1 MKCAFWQCLTVILLT
16 ISCLDRS
23 YAQLVNSFTSESP
36 AITCQP
42 NGAETIVTI
51 TNGSTA
57 LTNAAISIQLSVGIQ
72 LLPTTVQSLSGATVQ
87 LTGPNLSAPVFTV
100 AAWPANS
107 TLKFSF
113 RKKALCAARSQ
124 KISGGGFQDVISIKN
139 GNGTALNILG
149 AKTVTYDVIYASLS
163 ITGQNTTPV
172 SINPGQTATRSMTIS
187 NGSFG
192 QLEEFLFAD
201 ISSAGK
207 FTYSDFRLNPSSTN
221 KSIPAIAIT
230 SSGDSLKVKF
240 DKALIKLIGDG
251 DETFELNESFVLQ
264 YKITVNPCCPAGTVT
279 SKLITQWGCEG
290 QICQTA
296 TDNTPSVS
304 VTSVQPNLSFS
315 VRTSSPRCFN
325 TPAKQTIVIA
335 NTTAY
340 AATNVKVQFGSV
352 NTTPNFDNTQQ
363 LYLAGPYSYRIKNN
377 GTSQN
382 ANPTQLGTSTNAC
395 APTGSPTRMETII
408 PTIAPG
414 DTAYVEF
421 YTVSCCSSVCNASYA
436 PRRWGYSGTYSG
448 ACTATTYTRTIQTG
462 QNETYSANS
471 FSLDAPLQ
479 VYGGQTF
486 TMEVLSNSSSI
497 PSAYNSAP
505 AYLEYK
511 YTIPADFVFSGNTAD
526 FSFIDAS
533 GVSRTPH
540 YFNYTGGIL
549 TVRYNAPV
557 SFSQT
562 RSRTLLKLTAQCGT
576 SGNKTLNF
584 QSQFISD
591 PNCTTGC
598 GALPPQCSS
607 IVTEL
612 LCPGGTCT
620 QGMRWATYD
629 VRRITTGSPDNNNDS
644 SPDASGTLDL
654 AKFDRFIL
662 GDTLRAIY
670 SGTVKTSA
678 SVPAFTHGY
687 ATASVTN
694 ADEISDARYSVQI
707 IRGANRYTCTNLAAT
722 VTGTS
727 TKVFTYDFS
736 TATLIGKSCLPAG
749 FTFTNGD
756 SVVVTAKYIANNLT
770 PNSTT
775 EEVLDFSPEFYTAN
789 VANPTGAQKYQCG
802 TRKGRMRHFDIANS
816 TSTSNTNLNGCGS
829 FQLVNNF
836 NFSVGT
842 STSTTAGANIF
853 TNEYRSLQ
861 IPATSKTLASP
872 STYTINSV
880 AVSLTRSVGFSTAS
894 TNLTVPSSYY
904 YYSGDTLIVNLQQLF
919 INGLLPYPEEGYSF
933 RETLTL
939 MPIGAAGYVNSSSSI
954 RTFTQYKNLAPL
966 SAVRGNLLSGSTLNS
981 AVNYNA
987 PRLQLST
994 SQPTVNATSSSVSW
1008 DIVLNNVSTLADA
1021 PFPWLTVRSKNG
1033 TFVLTQVQDITGT
1046 PTNISSNAGG
1056 LYQGSTS
1063 VTRNSSR
1070 KFRITGLTNFCG
1082 RDTIEV
1088 FAGWSC
1094 AGLAGAATL
1103 ATVPYI
1109 SDTLSVFYEVK
1120 PSQISATITKIT
1132 GPFEMCQPF
1141 EVEVRIV
1148 AGQPTSVNSIL
1159 ANLELPT
1166 NNGKIGLDYI
1176 AGTGTIEYPKG
1187 SAKRAFSMAGD
1198 NLIIAAQ
1205 NADNS
1210 TLPFNLGV
1218 IDPSNFGTGKS
1229 LSGVG
1234 SAPNNEAVIRFKLQP
1249 NCDLLSGQPFGLRIF
1264 GKDPCAN
1271 PSLGNSEFVQGFSVN
1286 IKGANTPYKTQVSL
1300 KLPSI
1305 NACADVSY
1313 PIGVNVLNLGLA
1325 ATNDSGIVEV
1335 QLPAG
1340 YMPVAGSVVCN
1351 STYCPPNL
1359 NSYTLINLPNGGKS
1373 LTWKVASGIPVGGE
1387 MDLTFRVQVNADVVC
1402 TTEQITAQ
1410 TSLPFDVFCG
1420 ATLCPDFRVLTGI
1433 ISDTITVKKAAF
1445 AYVSHNIAF
1454 TCSGAK
1460 GEFAF
1465 KNTGAPLAAGNATA
1479 VELYQDFDKSGTY
1492 TAGDIL
1498 LQTYTTTQAIATNET
1513 VTLGGAI
1520 PYAEPIPCPLV
1531 IVIRG
1536 CECTPFQKNLGDD
1549 FTYENAGSD
1558 VSVCSNQPVQIGCSA
1573 GIGGYKYEW
1582 TPVGGAL
1589 LSELS
1594 NATISNPTVTV
1605 INNGP
1610 VPIVRKY
1617 LLSTTHASGCITT
1630 DEIEVTI
1637 LPAPIAYDATLEK
1650 CDDGDGK
1657 VDFTLSDATSLVIGS
1672 QTNMEATY
1680 FATRSNAEGNVNPLA
1695 TTFNAAD
1702 GDSVFVRIKPTG
1714 GNCFSIGEVTFKIN
1728 PLPSASATAVNANC
1742 FGAATGSVNL
1752 NVTGGA
1758 PNYTFVWSNEATS
1771 EDLTTIRAG
1780 TYSVTVADAKGCKTT
1795 ANATVGQPPKLAA
1808 SVVKTNVNCNGSA
1821 TGNLNLTVT
1830 GGTPNY
1836 SFVWSNGA
1844 TTEDISNVSIGIY
1857 GVEITDANGC
1867 MLTISDTVS
1876 QPNPLQLAT
1885 TQIDVKCN
1893 SAATGQINLTVTGG
1907 TGPYSYNWNN
1917 GSTSEDISDLSAG
1930 TYTVTV
1936 TDKNGCQANT
1946 QAVIV
1951 HPSALGS
1958 SIAKTNVNCFD
1969 QNNGSLDLT
1978 VTGGTAPY
1986 SYAWDSGQTSQDLL
2000 NLTAGAYRVAITD
2013 KNGCTLVDTATIT
2026 QPASFFLYGVHT
2038 DVKCFGGSD
2047 GTITLLTVRGG
2058 TAPYTFLWSNGAT
2071 TRNLTN
2077 LTANTYTV
2085 TVTDAL
2091 GCSVLGSNK
2100 IIQPE
2105 ALSVEVTS
2113 NDVTCPD
2120 GSSGT
2125 LVSVITGGVKPYR
2138 YEWRN
2143 ADNAVISTAPGAFGL
2158 PIGTYTLTVKDSN
2171 DCQKQSAPII
2181 INQPSS
2187 ISANYASANVS
2198 CFGENDG
2205 TISISANGGTGNLT
2219 YTWSDGGTGAN
2230 RTSLSAGIYS
2240 VDVLDANGCKITIG
2254 NIVIT
2259 EPPALQANGTAAQVS
2274 CFNATDG
2281 RINLTVTG
2289 GTLPYNFG
2297 WSNGS
2302 STEDPQNLAAGTY
2315 NVEVRDAKGCKVNT
2329 SVAVTQPDSLV
2340 LSFTK
2345 QNTACA
2351 GAATGSVDLNVT
2363 GGTFPYSYQWS
2374 NGSSSQ
2380 NISSLLSGIY
2390 SVVITDKNGCKATG
2404 EVFILQPD
2412 SLKATAVSLPVS
2424 CFGGT
2429 DGSVN
2434 LSLSGGTLP
2443 YSYAWSNGAGTEDI
2457 AAVPARN
2464 YAVIAKDSNQC
2475 EVRVSVT
2482 VNQPDSL
2489 HIAFTKTDAQCRAKN
2504 DGTISL
2510 SVSGGRLPY
2519 AYAWSNGATT
2529 SNLQN
2534 IAAGTYTVTVT
2545 DSNNCQKQ
2553 LSIII
2558 GEPDTLQIQG
2568 QVSAVK
2574 CFGGTN
2580 GNIDI
2585 NVVGGTQPY
2594 TYAWTN
2600 QAISEDLLN
2609 IRAGRYG
2616 VTVKDAKGCEQSLN
2630 FNIKQ
2635 PDTLLIQSSIEP
2647 ILCKDAA
2654 NGTID
2659 ISVAGGTL
2667 PYQFTWS
2674 HGPGTE
2680 DITGLSAGSYTL
2692 TVQDAGGCQATLR
2705 TELTEPDSLQLTAKS
2720 LPIPCKGGTTDI
2732 VLTVN
2737 GGTRPYRYQWS
2748 NGQQVQNLLAVKA
2761 GTYSVTVTDSNQCAR
2776 SLSLV
2781 LTEPDSLLLS
2791 FSQQNVKCKDGTT
2804 GSIDL
2809 NVSGGTLPYS
2819 YTWSNGAVT
2828 QDISNLKAGIYRV
2841 KVSDANHCTDSLQI
2855 VINEPLV
2862 LQISQTS
2869 TDVTC
2874 KGSNSGAID
2883 ITSSGGTLPYTF
2895 AWSNGAI
2902 TEDISNLTGGVYELT
2917 LTDKEGCTAEIRVV
2931 IGEPDSLKLSLTP
2944 DDVDCNGLSS
2954 GTILSTVSGG
2964 TKPYRY
2970 SWSNGSTL
2978 PNVFGLPA
2986 GTYTLSVMD
2995 SNHCV
3000 ISASTTL
3007 GEPAKLAPNAE
3018 LVQVS
3023 CFGGNDGSIDFN
3035 ILGGTGTYT
3044 YEWSNGAKTQDI
3056 SNLKAG
3062 VYHLSVK
3069 DGNNCV
3075 LETSFT
3081 ITEPTNPLTLT
3092 LTPTPPTCHDA
3103 DNGSI
3108 ALNISGGT
3116 SPYKISWSTGAN
3128 TQSLTNISG
3137 GMYKVAVTDEK
3148 GCSSTDSI
3156 VINNPPILS
3165 LTALGD
3171 TLCEGDTL
3179 QLSATSEE
3187 GTVIGW
3193 TGPVGY
3199 ASAQANPF
3207 IPNSQAYQAGP
3218 YIATATKDGCIRT
3231 DTVQVVIKTRP
3242 TLEVIFAGC
3251 GPDFYTVRVRVS
3263 PQSRFSSDEGSV
3275 TDEGSNTFFIQN
3287 IPNNKIATLTLIN
3300 EAGCAVVQKVDR
3312 TVCEANIPNPCT
3324 NQPAGPDAILCEPT
3338 DTYLLP
3344 KPVNGGYWIASASN
3358 PISASADTTGAITGL
3373 TQNGVYHFILFSP
3386 ANNCADTVTITRR
3399 ASPTYGIMASPTT
3412 CAGNEVNKDGYIQ
3425 LTGFET
3431 GTLFGITPGS
3441 QYNAAATVQPIPSDG
3456 IILKNLVNP
3465 PTDAAYTVRVFS
3477 ENGCFSDK
3485 TVILKHAVCT
3495 CPVAPC
3501 VPLKMQRKKPL

>member
-1 MKCAFWQCLTVILLT
+1 MKYAFWQCLAVILFVLSGLGRT
-16 ISCLDRS
+16 H
-23 YAQLVNSFTSESP
+23 AQLVNSFTSESP

-51 TNGSTA
+51 TNGSNT
-57 LTNAAISIQLSVGIQ
+57 LTNAAINIQLGVGIQ

-100 AAWPANS
+100 ATWPANT

-113 RKKALCAARSQ
+113 RKKALCTARAQ
-124 KISGGGFQDVISIKN
+124 KISGGGFQDVITIKN
-139 GNGTALNILG
+139 SSGTTLSILG
-149 AKTVTYDVIYASLS
+149 TKTVTYDIIYASLS

-201 ISSAGK
+201 ITNAGK
-207 FTYSDFRLNPSSTN
+207 FIYSDFRLNPASTN
-221 KSIPAIAIT
+221 KVMPVSAIT
-230 SSGDSLKVKF
+230 TSGDSLKVKF
-240 DKALIKLIGDG
+240 DKAIIKLIGDG
-251 DETFELNESFVLQ
+251 DETFELNENFVLQ
-264 YKITVNPCCPAGTVT
+264 YKITINPCCPAGTVT

-340 AATNVKVQFGSV
+340 AATNVKVQFGPV
-352 NTTPNFDNTQQ
+352 NTTPNFDNNQQ

-377 GTSQN
+377 GTPQT
-382 ANPTQLGTSTNAC
+382 AGTTQLATSANAC

-421 YTVSCCSSVCNASYA
+421 YTVSCCVTTCNAAYN
-436 PRRWGYSGTYSG
+436 PRRWGYSGIYSG
-448 ACTATTYTRTIQTG
+448 ACAATTYTRTIQTG
-462 QNETYSANS
+462 QNETYSANT

-479 VYGGQTF
+479 VYDGQTF

-497 PSAYNSAP
+497 PTLYNTAP

-511 YTIPADFVFSGNTAD
+511 YTIPTGFVFSGNAAD
-526 FSFIDAS
+526 FSFIDA
-533 GVSRTPH
+533 GGTTRTPN
-540 YFNYTGGIL
+540 YFDYTGGVL
-549 TVRYNAPV
+549 TVRFNAPI

-562 RSRTLLKLTAQCGT
+562 RSRTLLKLKAQCGT
-576 SGNKTLNF
+576 SGNKTLSF

-591 PNCTTGC
+591 PSCSTGC

-612 LCPGGTCT
+612 LCPGGTCN
-620 QGMRWATYD
+620 QGMRWVTYD

-644 SPDASGTLDL
+644 SPDAGGTLDL
-654 AKFDRFIL
+654 AKFDRFIP

-670 SGTVKTSA
+670 SGTVKTSV

-694 ADEISDARYSVQI
+694 ADEIGDARYSVQI
-707 IRGANRYTCTNLAAT
+707 IRGVNRYNCTNLTAT
-722 VTGTS
+722 VTGTT

-736 TATLIGKSCLPAG
+736 PATLISKSCLPIG
-749 FTFTNGD
+749 FTFANGD
-756 SVVVTAKYIANNLT
+756 SVVVTTKYIANNLT

-775 EEVLDFSPEFYTAN
+775 EEVLDFSPEFYVAN

-842 STSTTAGANIF
+842 STSTTAGANVF

-861 IPATSKTLASP
+861 IPATSKTIVSP

-880 AVSLTRSVGFSTAS
+880 AVTLTRSVGFSTAA
-894 TNLTVPSSYY
+894 TTITIPNTYY
-904 YYSGDTLIVNLQQLF
+904 FYSGDTLIVNLQQLF

-939 MPIGAAGYVNSSSSI
+939 TPIGSAGYVNSSSTI
-954 RTFTQYKNLAPL
+954 RTFTQYRNLPPL
-966 SAVRGNLLSGSTLNS
+966 SALTGTTVNSTTLSSVVS
-981 AVNYNA
+981 YNA
-987 PRLQLST
+987 PKLQLST
-994 SQPTVNATSSSVSW
+994 TQPTVNATSSSVSW
-1008 DIVLNNVSTLADA
+1008 DIVLSNVSTLADA
-1021 PFPWLTVRSKNG
+1021 PFPWLTVKSKNG
-1033 TFVLTQVQDITGT
+1033 TFVLTQVQDITGSL
-1046 PTNISSNAGG
+1046 TNISSNAGG

-1094 AGLAGAATL
+1094 AGLSGPTTL
-1103 ATVPYI
+1103 GTSPFV

-1120 PSQISATITKIT
+1120 PSQISATITKVT

-1148 AGQPTSVNSIL
+1148 AGQPTSVNTIL

-1166 NNGKIGLDYI
+1166 NNGKIGLDYVV
-1176 AGTGTIEYPKG
+1176 ASGTIEYPRG
-1187 SAKRAFSMAGD
+1187 SAKRAFSVAGD

-1218 IDPSNFGTGKS
+1218 IDPTNFGTGKS
-1229 LSGVG
+1229 LAGVG

-1264 GKDPCAN
+1264 GKDPCGN
-1271 PSLGNSEFVQGFSVN
+1271 PALGNSEFVQGFSVN
-1286 IKGANTPYKTQVSL
+1286 IKGANTPYKTQVTL
-1300 KLPSI
+1300 NLPSV
-1305 NACADVSY
+1305 NACANVNY
-1313 PIGVNVLNLGLA
+1313 PIGINVLNLGLA
-1325 ATNDSGIVEV
+1325 ATNDSGLVEV
-1335 QLPAG
+1335 QLPIG
-1340 YMPVAGSVVCN
+1340 YVPVAGSVVCN
-1351 STYCPPNL
+1351 SAYCPPNL
-1359 NSYTLINLPNGGKS
+1359 NGYTLVNLPNGGKS
-1373 LTWKVASGIPVGGE
+1373 LIWKIAAGMPVGGE
-1387 MDLTFRVQVNADVVC
+1387 MDFTFQVQVNANVAC

-1433 ISDTITVKKAAF
+1433 ISDTISVKKAAF

-1454 TCSGAK
+1454 TCSSAA
-1460 GEFAF
+1460 GEFKF
-1465 KNTGAPLAAGNATA
+1465 KNTGAPLAAGNTTT
-1479 VELYQDFDKSGTY
+1479 VELYQDIDKSGTY
-1492 TAGDIL
+1492 TTGDVL
-1498 LQTYTTTQAIATNET
+1498 LQTYTTKQAIATNQT
-1513 VTLGGAI
+1513 VTLGGSL
-1520 PYAEPIPCPLV
+1520 PYSEPIPCPLV
-1531 IVIRG
+1531 LVIKG
-1536 CECTPFQKNLGDD
+1536 CECTPFQKNLGGD
-1549 FTYENAGSD
+1549 FTYQNAGND
-1558 VSVCSNQPVQIGCSA
+1558 AVTCSNQLLQIGCSA
-1573 GIGGYKYEW
+1573 GIAGYKYEW
-1582 TPVGGAL
+1582 APVGGAL

-1594 NATISNPTVTV
+1594 NATVSNPTVTV
-1605 INNGP
+1605 VNNGP

-1637 LPAPIAYDATLEK
+1637 QPAPIAYDATLEK

-1657 VDFTLSDATSLVIGS
+1657 VDFTLNDATPLIIGS
-1672 QTNMEATY
+1672 QTNLEATY
-1680 FATRSNAEGNVNPLA
+1680 FATRANANNNVSPLG
-1695 TTFNAAD
+1695 TTYNAAE
-1702 GDSVFVRIKPTG
+1702 GDSVFVRIKRTG
-1714 GNCFSIGEVTFKIN
+1714 ENCFSVGKVTFKIN

-1742 FGAATGSVNL
+1742 FGTATGSVNL
-1752 NVTGGA
+1752 SVTGGT
-1758 PNYTFVWSNEATS
+1758 PNYTFVWSNGATA
-1771 EDLTTIRAG
+1771 EDLTNVPAG
-1780 TYSVTVADAKGCKTT
+1780 TYNVTVADAKGCKAT
-1795 ANATVGQPPKLAA
+1795 ANAIVGQPAKLVA
-1808 SVVKTNVNCNGSA
+1808 SIVKTNVNCSGSA
-1821 TGNLNLTVT
+1821 SGNLNLTVT
-1830 GGTPNY
+1830 GGTPGY
-1836 SFVWSNGA
+1836 TFAWSNGA
-1844 TTEDISNVSIGIY
+1844 TTEDISKVSIGIY
-1857 GVEITDANGC
+1857 TVNITDANGC
-1867 MLTISDTVS
+1867 TLTLSDTVS
-1876 QPNPLQLAT
+1876 QPIPLKLTT
-1885 TQIDVKCN
+1885 TQVDVKCN
-1893 SAATGQINLTVTGG
+1893 GAATGQIDLTVTGG
-1907 TGPYSYNWNN
+1907 TLPYSYNWNN
-1917 GSTSEDISDLSAG
+1917 GSSSEDINGLSAE
-1930 TYTVTV
+1930 TYNVTV
-1936 TDKNGCQANT
+1936 TDKNGCQATT
-1946 QAVIV
+1946 QVVITQ
-1951 HPSALGS
+1951 PSALGS
-1958 SIAKTNVNCFD
+1958 SIAKTNVKCFD
-1969 QNNGSLDLT
+1969 QNNGALNLT
-1978 VTGGTAPY
+1978 VTGGTAPFT
-1986 SYAWDSGQTSQDLL
+1986 YAWDSGQTSQDIL
-2000 NLTAGAYRVAITD
+2000 NLTAGAYRVVITD
-2013 KNGCTLVDTATIT
+2013 KNGCTRVDTATVT

-2105 ALSVEVTS
+2105 ALSVEITS

-2143 ADNAVISTAPGAFGL
+2143 ADNAIISTAPGAFGL

-2187 ISANYASANVS
+2187 ISANYASTNVS
-2198 CFGENDG
+2198 CFGRNDG
-2205 TISISANGGTGNLT
+2205 TISVSANGGTGSLT

-2230 RTSLSAGIYS
+2230 RTGLSAGTYS
-2240 VDVLDANGCKITIG
+2240 VDVQDANGCKITIG

-2259 EPPALQANGTAAQVS
+2259 EPPALQANGTATQVS

-2329 SVAVTQPDSLV
+2329 SEEVTQPDSLA
-2340 LSFTK
+2340 LSLTK
-2345 QNTACA
+2345 QNTGCA
-2351 GAATGSVDLNVT
+2351 GAATGSIALSVT
-2363 GGTFPYSYQWS
+2363 GGTLPYSYQWS
-2374 NGSSSQ
+2374 NGSTNQ
-2380 NISSLLSGIY
+2380 NIFSLLSGTY
-2390 SVVITDKNGCKATG
+2390 SIIVTDKNGCKANG
-2404 EVFILQPD
+2404 EVVISQPD
-2412 SLKATAVSLPVS
+2412 PLKATAASLSVN

-2443 YSYAWSNGAGTEDI
+2443 YSFVWSNGATTEDI
-2457 AAVPARN
+2457 AAVPAGN
-2464 YAVIAKDSNQC
+2464 YTVTAKDFNQC

-2482 VNQPDSL
+2482 VSQPDSL
-2489 HIAFTKTDAQCRAKN
+2489 HLSFTKTDAQCRAKN
-2504 DGTISL
+2504 NGTISL
-2510 SVSGGRLPY
+2510 SVSGGIKPY
-2519 AYAWSNGATT
+2519 LYAWSNGATT
-2529 SNLQN
+2529 SDIRDLE
-2534 IAAGTYTVTVT
+2534 AGTYTVTVT
-2545 DSNNCQKQ
+2545 DSNQCQKQ
-2553 LSIII
+2553 LSIVIT
-2558 GEPDTLQIQG
+2558 EPDSLHIESQLT
-2568 QVSAVK
+2568 QVN
-2574 CFGGTN
+2574 CFGGSD
-2580 GNIDI
+2580 GKIDI
-2585 NVVGGTQPY
+2585 SVLGGTQPY
-2594 TYAWTN
+2594 TYDWSNSATSQDIVN
-2600 QAISEDLLN
+2600 LK
-2609 IRAGRYG
+2609 AGIYN
-2616 VTVKDAKGCEQSLN
+2616 VNVQDAQGCRQSLN
-2630 FNIKQ
+2630 FEIKQ
-2635 PDTLLIQSSIEP
+2635 PDALKINALSEAV
-2647 ILCKDAA
+2647 LCKGNA
-2654 NGTID
+2654 NGKID
-2659 ISVAGGTL
+2659 VSVTGGVS
-2667 PYQFTWS
+2667 PYQFTWA
-2674 HGPGTE
+2674 HGPVTK
-2680 DITGLSAGSYTL
+2680 DVTGLTAGIYTV
-2692 TVQDAGGCQATLR
+2692 TGKDFNGCQT
-2705 TELTEPDSLQLTAKS
+2705 TIQTTVSEPDSLQISAKS
-2720 LPIPCKGGTTDI
+2720 LPIPCKGGTTD
-2732 VLTVN
+2732 VDVTVN
-2737 GGTRPYRYQWS
+2737 GGTRPYAYQWS
-2748 NGQQVQNLLAVKA
+2748 NGQQTEDLLGAKA
-2761 GTYSVTVTDSNQCAR
+2761 GSYTLTVTDSNQCAR
-2776 SLSLV
+2776 TLSVV
-2781 LTEPDSLLLS
+2781 LTEPDSMKLS
-2791 FSQQNVKCKDGTT
+2791 FTQQNVACKDGTT

-2809 NVSGGTLPYS
+2809 TVSGGTLPYS
-2819 YTWSNGAVT
+2819 YVWSNGAVM
-2828 QDISNLKAGIYRV
+2828 QDIDHLKAGTYFV
-2841 KVSDANHCTDSLQI
+2841 KVKDANGCADSLQI
-2855 VINEPLV
+2855 VI
-2862 LQISQTS
+2862 SQPDLLTVNQVAN
-2869 TDVTC
+2869 DVKC
-2874 KGSNSGAID
+2874 KGDNSGAID
-2883 ITSSGGTLPYTF
+2883 IQVTGGTQPYLY
-2895 AWSNGAI
+2895 AWSNNA
-2902 TEDISNLTGGVYELT
+2902 TTQDLTNLSGGVYILN
-2917 LTDKEGCTAEIRVV
+2917 LTDKEGCAAEIRVV

-2944 DDVDCNGLSS
+2944 DNVDCNGLSS

-2964 TKPYRY
+2964 LKPYSY

-2986 GTYTLSVMD
+2986 GNYTLTVMD
-2995 SNHCV
+2995 SNNCV

-3023 CFGGNDGSIDFN
+3023 CFGGSDGSIDFN

-3044 YEWSNGAKTQDI
+3044 YEWSNGMKTQDI

-3081 ITEPTNPLTLT
+3081 ITEPSNPLTLT
-3092 LTPTPPTCHDA
+3092 LTATPPTCHDA
-3103 DNGSI
+3103 ANGSI
-3108 ALNISGGT
+3108 SLSVSGGT
-3116 SPYKISWSTGAN
+3116 NPYKISWSTGVN
-3128 TQSLTNISG
+3128 TQSLTNLSG

-3156 VINNPPILS
+3156 VINNPPKIGLI
-3165 LTALGD
+3165 ARGD

-3179 QLSATSEE
+3179 QLFATAEE
-3187 GTVIGW
+3187 GAVIGW

-3199 ASAQANPF
+3199 ASAQPNPF
-3207 IPNSQAYQAGP
+3207 IPNSQAYQAGQ
-3218 YIATATKDGCIRT
+3218 YIVTATKDGCIRT

-3242 TLEVIFAGC
+3242 ILEVIFAGC
-3251 GPDFYTVRVRVS
+3251 GPDFYTVRVKVS
-3263 PQSRFSSDEGSV
+3263 SQSRFSSDEGSI
-3275 TDEGSNTFFIQN
+3275 TDEGNNTFFIQN
-3287 IPNNKIATLTLIN
+3287 IPNNKIVTLTLIN

-3312 TVCEANIPNPCT
+3312 TICEANIPSPCT

-3338 DTYLLP
+3338 DRYLLP
-3344 KPVNGGYWIASASN
+3344 KPLNGGYWVASASN
-3358 PISASADTTGAITGL
+3358 PSSASADTTGLITGL
-3373 TQNGVYHFILFSP
+3373 TQNGVYRFILFSP
-3386 ANNCADTVTITRR
+3386 LNNCADTVTITRR

-3412 CAGNEVNKDGYIQ
+3412 CAGNEANKDGYIQ

-3431 GTLFGITPGS
+3431 GALVGITPGS
-3441 QYNAAATVQPIPSDG
+3441 QYNTAATVQLISSDG
-3456 IILKNLVNP
+3456 IILKNLINP
-3465 PTDAAYTVRVFS
+3465 STDGAYTVRVFS

-3485 TVILKHAVCT
+3485 TVILKHAECK